1 MLILTR
7 KSGESINIGS
17 DITIRV
23 LEIRGNQARLG
34 IDAPRHIAVHREE
47 IYQQVQ
53 KRNEMAAKR
62 SPDSLGAVSAIW
74 KQKQSMGAAPPA
86 APPASKAEGATTGS
100 NEE

>member
-17 DITIRV
+17 DIKIQV

-34 IDAPRHIAVHREE
+34 IEAPRHIAVHREE

-53 KRNEMAAKR
+53 QRNELAARR
-62 SPDSLGAVSAIW
+62 SPDSLGDVRALW
-74 KQKQSMGAAPPA
+74 MQKQRRQ
-86 APPASKAEGATTGS
+86 AESPSLPVGGDHA
-100 NEE
+100 